1 MKKLNQKG
9 FTLIEMM
16 IVLIV
21 ISVLTLL
28 VLPNASKYITKANEE
43 GCEAYKASIEAQ
55 NTANQ
60 LVGDG
65 PVTANPEQLARLCGS
80 N

>member
-28 VLPNASKYITKANEE
+28 VLPNASKYINKANEE
-43 GCEAYKASIEAQ
+43 GCEAYQASIEAQ
-55 NTANQ
+55 NVASQ
-60 LVGDG
+60 LIDG
-65 PVTANPEQLARLCGS
+65 TPVTADSQQLTRLCGLD
-80 N
+80 